1 MPAECHE
8 LDFRTLL
15 HYSSA
20 KKRRRIDSVMK
31 KSNRNSL
38 DPEDDTDLE
47 IDAIEDAVHLE
58 TEIVESVGNP
68 GLRSRFSCDPEDD
81 TDLEIDGIEDKVNLE
96 IDSIEDKVNLELKS
110 VDLLIGQGPLNQ
122 IDIVLEQGAQ
132 NQIDIVHNGVMSEQA
147 ERLQAIYLA
156 QQEQIKDLELGNRR
170 LVTEKDSLEKNIHD
184 LESILNVYPLM
195 NVELPDDIVLIP
207 EDFNPY

>member
-96 IDSIEDKVNLELKS
+96 LKS

-132 NQIDIVHNGVMSEQA
+132 NQIDIVLNGVMSEQA